1 MINYRYAAAFNGV
14 GMNGTCG
21 LGIDEA
27 DSNVQSRTALISE
40 ASLGIAKVV
49 VRCNKSIHSSDY
61 LIFEKRLVR
70 WSRAGFG
77 IGVSALVLTFGAV
90 SFTSPCHG
98 LRSSPSQELIVSL
111 VDSISAEGKLAYI
124 SDDAAESID
133 LL

>member
-1 MINYRYAAAFNGV
+1 MIKYRYAAAFNQFYGV

-61 LIFEKRLVR
+61 LISKSG
-70 WSRAGFG
+70 WSAGLRAGFG
-77 IGVSALVLTFGAV
+77 IGVSA
-90 SFTSPCHG
+90 
-98 LRSSPSQELIVSL
+98 SS
-111 VDSISAEGKLAYI
+111 
-124 SDDAAESID
+124 
-133 LL
+133 